1 MNLCLNQI
9 DHFIINPS
17 WRYSSLINYPYQ
29 FARSMICAVKEQRE
43 ETYQQHNQLF
53 DIALTFV
60 FSKYAVICLLTA
72 VALNEF
78 IISRSPLYNTRVRS
92 TRSKQLLKLSTRTQ
106 RAIQLGNIFILIYAI
121 CLPFFENDLIK
132 CLFRRYII
140 FVISYASST
149 TISIVNHRIPLE
161 SSEYSLFELTV
172 QYYLLER
179 RLLNPSFSVKEQ
191 LTRFKWFFVPDS
203 SVGLTNLLII
213 HTVEL
218 FNIKKYRLYITC
230 IVEFINMSYFTTLCY
245 LYGIEN
251 IPFVIQYRNFPKIFC
266 TVVTTLFF
274 SCFVIAALIR
284 WNPRNPKEVRFS
296 DLQYYSFVK
305 NWWSQLNLTG
315 EEDYLLMIKKFV
327 QLIYSRKNTQLR
339 YYHRELPPIVISRN
353 NKLIPGNI
361 IISSPTNS
369 KYEINSNM
377 FFCLGNR
384 HINATNKNSHRSFNQ
399 HHFFTVPLSWN
410 ICKILWRYTISR
422 FSNRWDNEEVGSN
435 KLERT
440 DNTVMEHDVDNHLWT
455 SFNREC
461 TMYVDEEDDDYILE
475 EIFSDQEDELLEYN
489 NIDDHLEDDMDLL
502 NLMLTA
508 DVAAT
513 KGVGVEEEKE
523 EYTERYW
530 LRQVTPII
538 RTHLMEDKR
547 MTRSQ
552 YSKKQYNSNFNVKNF
567 TNTNSHMYHKETLD
581 SLCAVCKTNERCII
595 LWPCKCF
602 ALCEH
607 CRVSLALRGYEKCVY
622 CRQTVSGYS
631 KVELQ

>member
-1 MNLCLNQI
+1 MEVL
-9 DHFIINPS
+9 
-17 WRYSSLINYPYQ
+17 SLINYPYQ

-274 SCFVIAALIR
+274 SCFLIAALIR

-523 EYTERYW
+523 EYIERYW

>member
-339 YYHRELPPIVISRN
+339 YYHRELPPIVIRRN

-377 FFCLGNR
+377 YFCLGNR

-435 KLERT
+435 QLERT

-508 DVAAT
+508 DVTAT

>member
-274 SCFVIAALIR
+274 SCFLIAALIR

-523 EYTERYW
+523 EYIERYW

>member
-274 SCFVIAALIR
+274 SCFLIAALIR

>member
-29 FARSMICAVKEQRE
+29 FARSMRCAVKEQRE

-213 HTVEL
+213 
-218 FNIKKYRLYITC
+218 N
-230 IVEFINMSYFTTLCY
+230 TL
-245 LYGIEN
+245 
-251 IPFVIQYRNFPKIFC
+251 
-266 TVVTTLFF
+266 
-274 SCFVIAALIR
+274 
-284 WNPRNPKEVRFS
+284 
-296 DLQYYSFVK
+296 
-305 NWWSQLNLTG
+305 
-315 EEDYLLMIKKFV
+315 
-327 QLIYSRKNTQLR
+327 
-339 YYHRELPPIVISRN
+339 
-353 NKLIPGNI
+353 
-361 IISSPTNS
+361 
-369 KYEINSNM
+369 
-377 FFCLGNR
+377 
-384 HINATNKNSHRSFNQ
+384 
-399 HHFFTVPLSWN
+399 
-410 ICKILWRYTISR
+410 
-422 FSNRWDNEEVGSN
+422 
-435 KLERT
+435 
-440 DNTVMEHDVDNHLWT
+440 
-455 SFNREC
+455 
-461 TMYVDEEDDDYILE
+461 
-475 EIFSDQEDELLEYN
+475 
-489 NIDDHLEDDMDLL
+489 
-502 NLMLTA
+502 
-508 DVAAT
+508 
-513 KGVGVEEEKE
+513 
-523 EYTERYW
+523 
-530 LRQVTPII
+530 
-538 RTHLMEDKR
+538 
-547 MTRSQ
+547 
-552 YSKKQYNSNFNVKNF
+552 
-567 TNTNSHMYHKETLD
+567 
-581 SLCAVCKTNERCII
+581 
-595 LWPCKCF
+595 
-602 ALCEH
+602 
-607 CRVSLALRGYEKCVY
+607 
-622 CRQTVSGYS
+622 
-631 KVELQ
+631 